1 MQIQAPKKQ
10 QTETH
15 KNAFFGV
22 PTTHAILTG
31 FGNVETEI
39 RVRETFKTRLSLKRN
54 TLNGYAYA
62 LARFC
67 NDRNIKPSDFAKIGL
82 ETIEEQTE
90 FFIRAY
96 QEVLA
101 PKYLNVIYNAV
112 KSWCFCT
119 KMIKSRKLFREIKFD
134 KSSRKIDAISET
146 SLETVHIKQMIQIS
160 DLDTKILIGL
170 YGFAGLRPALIP
182 QLTIGDFA
190 PQDYQIQ
197 NGKIHFTAKN
207 PFLFVNKNYEG
218 NKAHIT
224 FFVMLHS
231 KITEL
236 LETALNSGDTVTA
249 KTPLMRKYN
258 SSDAIYQKI
267 VSLFA
272 SVGFSGRPYLL
283 RSFADKVLDRHL
295 VSSEAGTEKR
305 DEDLKEFCMGHK
317 GKISAIYQLKAL
329 SSEDAAQ
336 YRKMYDNVDK
346 WISQKV
352 FDVVSEE
359 DYTRAKAQA
368 EIAEK
373 FGVNAEQLKQMLDA
387 LGVGKMTAAQY
398 DTELTSAMN
407 AAQERQLSSKFETL
421 FKQYTA
427 THAQS

>member
-1 MQIQAPKKQ
+1 MQIQAPKEQ

-15 KNAFFGV
+15 QNAFFGV

-39 RVRETFKTRLSLKRN
+39 RVREIFSAKLALKRT
-54 TLNGYAYA
+54 TLNGYSYG

-67 NDRNIKPSDFAKIGL
+67 HDRNIEPFAFDSVGL
-82 ETIEEQTE
+82 EQIEESTE
-90 FFIRAY
+90 QFIRAY
-96 QEVLA
+96 QDVLA

-119 KMIKSRKLFREIKFD
+119 RMIKSRKLFREIKFD

-146 SLETVHIKQMIQIS
+146 SLETVHIRSMIQIS

-170 YGFAGLRPALIP
+170 YGFCGLRPALIP

-190 PQDYQIQ
+190 PSDYTLQ

-224 FFVMLHS
+224 FFVIVHS

-236 LETALNSGDTVTA
+236 LETELNSSDTPATA

-272 SVGFSGRPYLL
+272 SIGFSGRPYLL
-283 RSFADKVLDRHL
+283 RSFADKVLDRNL
-295 VSSEAGTEKR
+295 ASGEKR
-305 DEDLKEFCMGHK
+305 DEDLKEFMLGHK

-329 SSEDAAQ
+329 STEDAQQ
-336 YRKMYDNVDK
+336 YRRMYENVDS
-346 WISQKV
+346 WISENV
-352 FDVVSEE
+352 FGSASPEGL
-359 DYTRAKAQA
+359 TRAKAQA
-368 EIAEK
+368 EIAER
-373 FGVNAEQLKQMLDA
+373 FGCPPEQLKTMLEA
-387 LGVGKMTAAQY
+387 LTLGKMTTAQY

-407 AAQERQLSSKFETL
+407 AAQERQLAVKFEML
-421 FKQYTA
+421 FKQYMSA
-427 THAQS
+427 HAA